1 LTKKIFKEDLKDI
14 FSKKEKGK
22 KSMDESKT
30 SEDNCES
37 STSTSANQ
45 NNPSPMLV
53 SEKKDLC

>member
-1 LTKKIFKEDLKDI
+1 
-14 FSKKEKGK
+14 
-22 KSMDESKT
+22 MDESKT